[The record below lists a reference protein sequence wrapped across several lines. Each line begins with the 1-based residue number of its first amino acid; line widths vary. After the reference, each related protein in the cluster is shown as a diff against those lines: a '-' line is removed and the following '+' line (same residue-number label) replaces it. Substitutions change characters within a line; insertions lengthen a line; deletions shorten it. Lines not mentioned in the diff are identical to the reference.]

1 MQDTTNLVRG
11 LEGPT
16 IDTVVRGVN
25 VPFREPR
32 DVAVLK
38 ASRADSV
45 ERAVPM
51 KGFPGH
57 LNAHISTSF
66 QAFPVVW
73 LTLAHHLSAAG
84 PTVSA

>member
-1 MQDTTNLVRG
+1 MIAVYNFFSIEVRLELQSTTNLVRG

-57 LNAHISTSF
+57 LNAHIS
-66 QAFPVVW
+66 A
-73 LTLAHHLSAAG
+73 
-84 PTVSA
+84 